1 MASSLYWLQFILK
14 AFDTFKLKGILSRL
28 EISKM
33 RAAMPGLSI
42 TCMSGG
48 VTNEEFPTLNFDLH
62 YAFNKPIWSGVTPK

>member
-48 VTNEEFPTLNFDLH
+48 VTNEEFPL
-62 YAFNKPIWSGVTPK
+62 